1 MANSAKLKCLP
12 AIVSAR
18 TRVLILGSFPGPES
32 LRREQY
38 YANTQ
43 NHFWKIFSLES
54 LSYEERKQRLDKAG
68 IGLWDVIDSC
78 RREGSS
84 DTNIRGCRMNDIGK
98 LVKEYSAIRT
108 VLLNGKKAGDL
119 FARLELDVPFKI
131 LPSTSPANAIISFEE
146 KMDIWRNALR
156 YALCK
161 DGKHS

>member
-1 MANSAKLKCLP
+1 MCERLL
-12 AIVSAR
+12 
-18 TRVLILGSFPGPES
+18 TLSFPGPES
-32 LRREQY
+32 LRRGQY

-84 DTNIRGCRMNDIGK
+84 DTNIRGCRTNDIGK
-98 LVKEYSAIRT
+98 LIKEYSAIKT

-119 FARLELDVPFKI
+119 FTRLELEVPFKI
-131 LPSTSPANAIISFEE
+131 LPSTSPANAIISFKE
-146 KMDIWRNALR
+146 KRDIWRNALR
-156 YALCK
+156 DALCK
-161 DGKHS
+161 TDKNPE